1 MFKKALLTLTA
12 LTAISL
18 AQTPHIAP
26 AEAAVKIKPATVKL
40 KTKIRV
46 AKPKA
51 RVKIKRAKV
60 RVKVRNK
67 LRVRVNKKVR
77 VKAAKVR
84 VKKPKTKTKTAK
96 IPLKPQVHGLINGK
110 QKPIRIR
117 TVRPV
122 VKVKPNLKHLAKK
135 PQAEPRAVVAKLQ
148 TKRNNQ
154 PPFKLQGPRRTASP
168 TSTGYPSF
176 KYPDPAFQAQA
187 ARLAEVGRAA
197 SLADDLKDLA
207 ATLRI
212 AGHSAGELNLFGIN
226 GPFAA
231 AGTPD
236 TGDLPA
242 ENAPLRPPSG
252 METPGALPA
261 GFAGPDSDIL
271 FGMLGGERPEGPRNA
286 RHGETADTAQNR
298 FAVTPQSIAAAMKGA
313 ASSGEK
319 ETTRSQEY
327 RNNVAGINRVGNDF
341 TEAAIVKNRA
351 DGTSTV
357 IINRH
362 TDEFN
367 GETGWH
373 TYRERTVTEFDS
385 DGTQTERQSRGGYI
399 TDLTE
404 RRNPDYADGSTCQ
417 NISCIIGGEQPKGL
431 SLAETKNG
439 ASPGGLPPA
448 PEDANHTRQAT
459 APLYTANDVLE
470 RYDPDSTDQG
480 GGGSPSKNA
489 AGPGGFPEDP
499 NS

>member
-1 MFKKALLTLTA
+1 MLKKALLTLTA

-40 KTKIRV
+40 KTKIHV
-46 AKPKA
+46 AKPKP
-51 RVKIKRAKV
+51 RVKIQRAKV
-60 RVKVRNK
+60 RVKVRK
-67 LRVRVNKKVR
+67 KVRVRVKKTAK

-84 VKKPKTKTKTAK
+84 IKAPKTKTKSAK
-96 IPLKPQVHGLINGK
+96 APIKPQVRGLVNGK

-122 VKVKPNLKHLAKK
+122 VKVKPDLKALVEKRRKK
-135 PQAEPRAVVAKLQ
+135 PATVEAKLPSKV
-148 TKRNNQ
+148 TV
-154 PPFKLQGPRRTASP
+154 SP
-168 TSTGYPSF
+168 AAAQLSSGYPNF
-176 KYPDPAFQAQA
+176 KSPDPAFRAQA
-187 ARLAEVGRAA
+187 ERLAEVGQVG
-197 SLADDLKDLA
+197 SLAQELKDLA

-212 AGHSAGELNLFGIN
+212 AGHSSGELNLFGVE

-231 AGTPD
+231 AATPD

-252 METPGALPA
+252 VGTPGALPGGLA
-261 GFAGPDSDIL
+261 GVDSDIL
-271 FGMLGGERPEGPRNA
+271 FGMLGGARPQGPRNA
-286 RHGETADTAQNR
+286 RHGETADTAKNR

-327 RNNVAGINRVGNDF
+327 RNNVAGINRHGNDF
-341 TEAAIVKNRA
+341 TETAIVKNRA

-373 TYRERTVTEFDS
+373 TYRERTVTEFNS
-385 DGTQTERQSRGGYI
+385 EGTQTERRSRGEYI

-404 RRNPDYADGSTCQ
+404 RRNPDYAGGSTCQ
-417 NISCIIGGEQPKGL
+417 NISCIIGGEEPKGL
-431 SLAETKNG
+431 SFAETKTG

-480 GGGSPSKNA
+480 GGGSPSKNT